1 MTMRVEAFIIHLA
14 RAEKRRPQ
22 VEKLRRDLPVP
33 AHVIDAV
40 DGNALSAAEI
50 EQVYQRHLFKPRYP
64 FALRPGEIG
73 CFLSHRRAWQAIVDR
88 GLDAGLIVE
97 DDVEVFSDSI
107 APAVRFAQ
115 EHLEP
120 KSYVRFPWRDTTDV
134 GSILARR
141 DGMTIVEP
149 QYTGLGTLGQL
160 VGREAAQMLLEITRK
175 IDRPIDTFIQT
186 HWNHGV
192 RVVALHPVCLTNLDA
207 VLGGTTLADKTR
219 RSLGAIVHRE
229 LLRAFY
235 RLSVRIRCLLPRG

>member
-97 DDVEVFSDSI
+97 DDVEVDVGTLERLFGLHRGVFAARDYLRFPHKANEAGQIVAESED
-107 APAVRFAQ
+107 ATLFKPAV
-115 EHLEP
+115 P
-120 KSYVRFPWRDTTDV
+120 
-134 GSILARR
+134 
-141 DGMTIVEP
+141 
-149 QYTGLGTLGQL
+149 GLGMVMQL
-160 VGREAAQMLLEITRK
+160 VGREAASALLAQTERF
-175 IDRPIDTFIQT
+175 DRPVDTAIQLGC
-186 HWNHGV
+186 NGIRLLSSRPLCV
-192 RVVALHPVCLTNLDA
+192 REISAQM
-207 VLGGTTLADKTR
+207 GGTVIQGKQK
-219 RSLGAIVHRE
+219 SLGESVTREVKRAIY
-229 LLRAFY
+229 RA
-235 RLSVRIRCLLPRG
+235 RMRRAVKGAR